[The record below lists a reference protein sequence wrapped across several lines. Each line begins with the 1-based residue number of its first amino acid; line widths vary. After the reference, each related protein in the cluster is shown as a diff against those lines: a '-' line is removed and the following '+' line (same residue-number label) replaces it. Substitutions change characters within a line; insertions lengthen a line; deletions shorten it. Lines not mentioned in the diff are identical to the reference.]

1 VQSSSGE
8 NDSIPEIVEILEYV
22 LSTQNPV
29 DVQRTREVSV
39 LIVLILAVVACLTD
53 FLLEA
58 HIGFSLWDGGYL
70 WYGVQRVLQGEVP
83 IRDFMAYDPGRYY
96 WAAALLRLFDSSGIV
111 AVRAATMAFSA
122 LGVMCAGWLVLQ
134 GASGGKYTRCGLA
147 VLGMAACVLWLEPW
161 WKGYDVASSI
171 FLIASLTRLL
181 KHPVPLRF
189 LVHGVVIGLVAVMG
203 RNHGLY
209 GAVASL
215 LAMPALMFGTE
226 KVVWGRC
233 IPAWIIGMI
242 LGFSPII
249 VACIADRSFAGM
261 FWESIRYLV
270 FEYRGTNLPLPV
282 PWPWDVPV
290 GQMSSLAMVRPM
302 LIGCVFVM
310 LPVFCL
316 VGAIWILRRM
326 REDVPIS
333 NPIFAASV
341 YTSIPYLNVAFSRA
355 DISHLAQ
362 AVYPCL
368 IGLLVYRWRGS
379 ARNVARWLRLPLL
392 LIVTLW
398 IVLPLHA
405 SYLKWTQAGWRQ
417 VEVGRDE
424 IWVDAATATLV
435 GEIKATA
442 AEHVPSDGTV
452 LAAPVWPGVYAL
464 LEVRSPVWEIYPI
477 LPRNNVFQDQEI
489 TRLQKA
495 SPGLVLI
502 YDIALDG
509 RDQLRYA
516 STHPRIWQ
524 YINAHYHRV
533 AAPNQ
538 EPPLLVYLPGAVD

>member
-1 VQSSSGE
+1 M
-8 NDSIPEIVEILEYV
+8 
-22 LSTQNPV
+22 STQNPV

-122 LGVMCAGWLVLQ
+122 LGVVCAGWLILQ
-134 GASGGKYTRCGLA
+134 GASGGKYTRLGLA

-181 KHPVPLRF
+181 KHPAPSRF

-226 KVVWGRC
+226 KVVWERC
-233 IPAWIIGMI
+233 IPAWIVGMV
-242 LGFSPII
+242 LGFSPIM

-290 GQMSSLAMVRPM
+290 GQMLSLAMVRPM
-302 LIGCVFVM
+302 LIGCVFFM
-310 LPVFCL
+310 LPGFCL
-316 VGAIWILRRM
+316 VGVMWILRRT
-326 REDVPIS
+326 REDVAIS

-368 IGLLVYRWRGS
+368 IGLLVYPWRGS
-379 ARNVARWLRLPLL
+379 VRNVARWLGLPLL

-405 SYLKWTQAGWRQ
+405 SYLKWTEAGWRQ

-424 IWVDAATATLV
+424 IWMDAATATLV

-442 AEHVPSDGTV
+442 AEHVPFGGTV

-495 SPGLVLI
+495 NPGLVLI

-516 STHPRIWQ
+516 NTHPRIWQ
-524 YINAHYHRV
+524 YVNTHYHRV

-538 EPPLLVYLPGAVD
+538 EPPLLIYLPGAVD